1 MLLEMTD
8 VILIAL
14 FIEAI
19 VNALKPIWTKGET
32 RLTVS
37 EYVSMGMGVLLAVT
51 CKINMLAYVVDIAY
65 PLWVEYVFYALTG
78 IAIGRGTNFLYD
90 LWNKLKEWQ
99 GGQVL
104 PGVEVEDV
112 MELDHEEPDMEITHW
127 PLEMIVGF
135 ARANGLALPDN
146 MPTDEQAAKR
156 YLIDYMF
163 HDEETGADKVEEVE
177 QKQPPEAGDAE

>member
-1 MLLEMTD
+1 MFFEITD

-19 VNALKPIWTKGET
+19 INALKPIWTKGEPQ
-32 RLTVS
+32 LTAT

-51 CKINMLAYVVDIAY
+51 CKINMLAWVVEIEY
-65 PLWVEYVFYALTG
+65 PMWVEYIFYVLTG

-104 PGVEVEDV
+104 PAVEVEEAV
-112 MELDHEEPDMEITHW
+112 ELTGEEFDMEITHW
-127 PLEMIVGF
+127 PLEMIIGF
-135 ARANGLALPDN
+135 ARTNGFALPVN
-146 MPTDEQAAKR
+146 MPTDEQAAKE

-163 HDEETGADKVEEVE
+163 HEEQT
-177 QKQPPEAGDAE
+177 QPPEAGDAE